1 MKIVQISKYD
11 SRGGGASRIAE
22 QLAFQFSESGHDVT
36 HYCRGAKKGFNQNRI
51 RLYGNWVKRLMGIM
65 NRFGLVDIIPFEL
78 PILLMRKK
86 IHQADVIHFH
96 DISGTCSVLSL
107 VFLSWFK
114 RVVWTLH
121 DASILTGGCLQPA
134 GCKSFCKGCG
144 NCPQL
149 GKWPLSTT
157 VDLTK
162 WIFKFKKICLKM
174 GSVKYVVPS
183 IWLKELCFQQ
193 LGILPELIR
202 NGVAKD
208 LFFKQSTF
216 RKNKISSNLKVL
228 ISATNLKDVNK
239 VNHQFLQFFDD
250 YHSDEILIL
259 LMGNSGNL
267 TLNTKF
273 KVKKLGYIDDEIA
286 KAKLYMDA
294 DVLIF
299 PSMGEN
305 CPLTILEAVC
315 CGLPVVCFSNTGM
328 TELINELKL
337 TELVKSPRLLDNL
350 PKPNEKNVVGLS
362 SMYSQ
367 YMKVYQKLL

>member
-1 MKIVQISKYD
+1 
-11 SRGGGASRIAE
+11 
-22 QLAFQFSESGHDVT
+22 
-36 HYCRGAKKGFNQNRI
+36 
-51 RLYGNWVKRLMGIM
+51 
-65 NRFGLVDIIPFEL
+65 
-78 PILLMRKK
+78 
-86 IHQADVIHFH
+86 
-96 DISGTCSVLSL
+96 
-107 VFLSWFK
+107 
-114 RVVWTLH
+114 
-121 DASILTGGCLQPA
+121 
-134 GCKSFCKGCG
+134 
-144 NCPQL
+144 
-149 GKWPLSTT
+149 
-157 VDLTK
+157 
-162 WIFKFKKICLKM
+162 M

-239 VNHQFLQFFDD
+239 VNHQFLKFFDD

-350 PKPNEKNVVGLS
+350 PKPNEKNLGTSIYVLS
-362 SMYSQ
+362 
-367 YMKVYQKLL
+367 VYESLSEVAITF